1 LNSELGDFDLS
12 VLWDQILNFEG
23 YGSYCFRPMDMD
35 GYHKR
40 SAGLNP
46 CKHSGFSHS
55 SRPMAPGI
63 YRYPEVKSSL
73 RRQVHAPVRIL
84 NSGRDRSTRQGSG
97 NVLGTFLT
105 RNNDMWKR
113 NALDSS
119 LRYRTDREVIDVDD
133 ELGDV
138 EMISDDTSREGVEN
152 VAMEVDE
159 VEEKAEMGNGL
170 FSEVASLKN
179 GSLRVGECSKANSSS
194 LVVNRPVTDVTSFE
208 AYRKVLESAVNRT
221 SKLKDRGF
229 VDFFKER
236 GRALLRSLSSFWRQ
250 DEEPVEVVQREAFVP
265 LSREEETAVRRAFSA
280 NDSNILVTH
289 KNSNIDITGKILR
302 CLKPGKWLNDE
313 VINLYM
319 VLLKEREAREPKKF
333 LKCHFFNTFF
343 FTKLVNSATGYN
355 YGAVRRWT
363 SMKRLGYHLKD
374 CDKIFI
380 PIHMNIHWTLAVIN
394 IKDQKFQY
402 LDSFKGR
409 EPKILDALA
418 RYFVDEVRDKSE
430 VDLDVSRW
438 RQEFVQDLPMQRNGF
453 DCGMFMVKYIDFYS
467 RGLDLCFTQEQM
479 PYFRARTAKEILQ
492 LKAE

>member
-1 LNSELGDFDLS
+1 
-12 VLWDQILNFEG
+12 
-23 YGSYCFRPMDMD
+23 MD
-35 GYHKR
+35 GLSSYHKR
-40 SAGLNP
+40 SSGLNP
-46 CKHSGFSHS
+46 CKNSSFSHS
-55 SRPMAPGI
+55 SRVMAPGLN
-63 YRYPEVKSSL
+63 RYPEVKSPL
-73 RRQVHAPVRIL
+73 RRQVHAPSRIL
-84 NSGRDRSTRQGSG
+84 KSGRDRSTRQGFG

-105 RNNDMWKR
+105 RNDDMLKR
-113 NALDSS
+113 NALDLP
-119 LRYRTDREVIDVDD
+119 LRYRTDREVVDVGD

-138 EMISDDTSREGVEN
+138 EMISDDTSREGLGN

-170 FSEVASLKN
+170 FSEVVSMKN
-179 GSLRVGECSKANSSS
+179 GSLRVDDCSQANSSS

-208 AYRKVLESAVNRT
+208 AYRKVLQSAENRT

-229 VDFFKER
+229 GDILKER
-236 GRALLRSLSSFWRQ
+236 GCALLRSLCSFSFWKQ
-250 DEEPVEVVQREAFVP
+250 DKEPVEDVQREEFLT
-265 LSREEETAVRRAFSA
+265 LSREEETAVNRAFSA
-280 NDSNILVTH
+280 NDSNILVAH
-289 KNSNIDITGKILR
+289 ENSNIEITGKILR
-302 CLKPGKWLNDE
+302 CLKPGEWLNDE
-313 VINLYM
+313 VINLYL

-343 FTKLVNSATGYN
+343 FTKLFNSGTGYN
-355 YGAVRRWT
+355 YSAVRRWT
-363 SMKRLGYHLKD
+363 SMKRLSYHLKD

-438 RQEFVQDLPMQRNGF
+438 GQEFVQDLPMQRNGF

-467 RGLDLCFTQEQM
+467 RGLDLRFTQEQM
-479 PYFRARTAKEILQ
+479 PYFRDRTAKEILQ